1 MSLGNDTFRY
11 RYGDTAPVQI
21 AFDQTTGSG
30 AFPIS
35 IGDLCWIDSSDSY
48 LVKGADAFAVQTNLA
63 DTQQAFAPV
72 FAGVSAQRW
81 DGSNLQAYG
90 IKDGL
95 LRIDTGGV
103 FEMLC
108 AAGSNFNAGDLV
120 GPQLNTGNTYLL
132 PQTVVGVSGKN
143 EAIGRVAR
151 AVSDSAGTVLVE
163 IFAAKFNLG
172 YN

>member
-11 RYGDTAPVQI
+11 RYGDASPVQI
-21 AFDQTTGSG
+21 AFDQTTGGG

-35 IGDLCWIDSSDSY
+35 IGDLCWIDSSDGY
-48 LVKGADAFAVQTNLA
+48 KVKGADAFAWTTNLA
-63 DTQQAFAPV
+63 TTQQNFAPV

-81 DGSNLQAYG
+81 DGTNLQAYG

-95 LRIDTGGV
+95 LRIDTAGI
-103 FEMLC
+103 FEFAC
-108 AAGSNFNAGDLV
+108 AASSSFNAGDLV
-120 GPQLNTGNTYLL
+120 GPDKAAGNALL
-132 PQTVVGVSGKN
+132 PQQVVAVSAKN
-143 EAIGRVAR
+143 EAIGRVAQ
-151 AVSDSAGTVLVE
+151 AVTSASTVLVE